1 MPLAEIGASL
11 TASLDALRTTLASAD
26 RTLTSATGLIG
37 PQSPV
42 NAELRRALVELTD
55 AARSLGLAADQ
66 IERQPNS
73 LIFGKGGNK

>member
-1 MPLAEIGASL
+1 VR
-11 TASLDALRTTLASAD
+11 TSLDALRATLEQANQTLASA
-26 RTLTSATGLIG
+26 SGAIG

-42 NAELRRALVELTD
+42 NTELRRALVELTD
-55 AARSLGLAADQ
+55 AARALGLAADQ